1 MRTTPGSL
9 IPHSANPASMAAGV
23 VAAACSAAALPASKM
38 STCCPWRANS
48 TASNRPIRPAPRM
61 AKDEGRSDMDRS
73 RGVCV
78 CLCACR
84 QYSIP
89 SAGGG
94 RFGAWAIILAMTSST
109 PLPGAPGASDA
120 IRRYARVLSIAGS
133 DSGGGAG
140 IQADLK
146 TFGALGCY
154 GMTAITAIT
163 AQNTCAVTGIH
174 GIPPEML
181 KAQID
186 AVVQDIGV
194 DAVKIGMLH
203 SPAVVRVV
211 ADAIRSH
218 RLPQVVLDPVMV
230 TSSGDRLMAQ
240 ETGGVLGQEG
250 VGVLVQ
256 ELFPLAVLI
265 TPNLDEAGWLLG
277 RSIDGV
283 PALEQAAQDLL
294 RLGARAV
301 LLKGGHLPGAQVVDV
316 LAVQG
321 APLLCMQS
329 PRIATHNGHG
339 TGCTLSS
346 AIAAHLALGRPLPQ
360 AGEQA
365 RPHILPAMAAGA
377 RENPPPRARPAPRC
391 SRTPGGGPAA
401 AGGGERGP
409 PLHSAGHGG
418 GRAGDHRAWPWAAE
432 PWLRPPGAAELCR
445 HRWCGQRLGG
455 TGSAVEG
462 RPCGHRSRW
471 ASTAIPIDGPYGH
484 PNPTGPTTRWPRW
497 PAPRPAAGADGRW
510 WWCIAAPPCRP

>member
-1 MRTTPGSL
+1 
-9 IPHSANPASMAAGV
+9 
-23 VAAACSAAALPASKM
+23 
-38 STCCPWRANS
+38 
-48 TASNRPIRPAPRM
+48 
-61 AKDEGRSDMDRS
+61 
-73 RGVCV
+73 
-78 CLCACR
+78 
-84 QYSIP
+84 
-89 SAGGG
+89 
-94 RFGAWAIILAMTSST
+94 MTSST

-146 TFGALGCY
+146 TFSALGCY

-240 ETGGVLGQEG
+240 ET

-283 PALEQAAQDLL
+283 PALEQAAHDLL
-294 RLGARAV
+294 HLGARAV

-360 AGEQA
+360 AVEQA
-365 RPHILPAMAAGA
+365 RHYILQAMAAGA
-377 RENPPPRARPAPRC
+377 QV
-391 SRTPGGGPAA
+391 TT
-401 AGGGERGP
+401 
-409 PLHSAGHGG
+409 GHGHG
-418 GRAGDHRAWPWAAE
+418 PLNHGYAP
-432 PWLRPPGAAELCR
+432 LV
-445 HRWCGQRLGG
+445 QQ
-455 TGSAVEG
+455 SFAV
-462 RPCGHRSRW
+462 
-471 ASTAIPIDGPYGH
+471 I
-484 PNPTGPTTRWPRW
+484 
-497 PAPRPAAGADGRW
+497 AGAGNG
-510 WWCIAAPPCRP
+510 